1 MDAQKLRKILLKS
14 YTMIFVITAILLAGG
29 AGMIVAAFIREQGS
43 MIAMLIFGL
52 IFFGL
57 GAVVVI
63 RKLGSFIAVFSGSL
77 PILKAI
83 KEKDESFLVWIY
95 REQINTTAGH
105 NGTTLGTAN
114 NIVYFDRN
122 GNNDTLVLSKISPDE
137 IISYLVS
144 VFPNAKVGYNEET
157 KAEVA
162 RMLGK
167 KI

>member
-1 MDAQKLRKILLKS
+1 MDVQKLRKLLLKS

-57 GAVVVI
+57 GVVVVI

-83 KEKDESFLVWIY
+83 KEKDESFLVWVY

-105 NGTTLGTAN
+105 NGATLGTAN
-114 NIVYFDRN
+114 NVVYFDRN
-122 GNNDTLVLSKISPDE
+122 GNTDTLVLNKTSPDE
-137 IISYLVS
+137 IIGYLVS
-144 VFPNAKVGYNEET
+144 VFPHAKVGYDEET

-162 RMLGK
+162 RILGK